1 MHQTLN
7 QFEKPNTRDRSME
20 EEVHRARDQ
29 LQQCLR
35 IRDKEE
41 VQQLRD
47 NHRITYQK
55 KQ

>member
-7 QFEKPNTRDRSME
+7 QFEEPNTRDRSME
-20 EEVHRARDQ
+20 EKVHRSRDK
-29 LQQCLR
+29 LQQRLR
-35 IRDKEE
+35 IRDKKE

-47 NHRITYQK
+47 DHRITYQK